1 MFKRKM
7 SIWGGKRKEEK
18 IPEGLK
24 AESELRFPVGSIVYS
39 IGEYPRHPKVV
50 YGHIESGQV
59 MAGEYLVTNSL
70 SNGLNV
76 QFVRYVCCDPNNLA
90 TYQKKEESDDIVEAF
105 LLKSYEE
112 YKTTK
117 LFIQDMQDD
126 AIVVN
131 ESGEPLYKV
140 EVRMDFAT
148 AHYTWKGLEFDAA
161 VELYNSLHNARQNKL
176 TWESDKSNKNR
187 MCIYG
192 GNISAISILPE
203 NN

>member
-1 MFKRKM
+1 MFKRNL
-7 SIWGGKRKEEK
+7 SIFQGKRKEEK
-18 IPEGLK
+18 VPEVLK
-24 AESELRFPVGSIVYS
+24 AESELRFPVGSIVYT

-50 YGHIESGQV
+50 YGHITSGQV
-59 MAGEYLVTNSL
+59 MAGEYLVTNSKK
-70 SNGLNV
+70 NGLNV
-76 QFVRYVCCDPNNLA
+76 QFVRYVCAEPNTLA
-90 TYQKKEESDDIVEAF
+90 TYPKKDETDDLVEAF

-112 YKTTK
+112 YKTTR

-126 AIVVN
+126 GIVEN
-131 ESGEPLYKV
+131 EHGEPLYKV

-148 AHYTWKGLEFDAA
+148 AHYTWKGLELDAA
-161 VELYNSLHNARQNKL
+161 IELYNSLFHARQEKL
-176 TWESDKSNKNR
+176 TWESDKSNKSR